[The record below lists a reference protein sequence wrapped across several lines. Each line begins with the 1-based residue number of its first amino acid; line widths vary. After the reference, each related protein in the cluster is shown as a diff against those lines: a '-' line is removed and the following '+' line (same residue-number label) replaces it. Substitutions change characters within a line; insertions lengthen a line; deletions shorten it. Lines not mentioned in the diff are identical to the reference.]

1 MEWRELEKLATEYRA
16 VYPEPSPLDVTD
28 VVVRIEGALSRLR
41 YIQPI
46 RSRKTGQDSPMFDV
60 QGTFRTSMR
69 PMELARKDIEQS
81 LEQAF
86 AGAKSFKTSVKSSS
100 EGFEVLVLALARPE
114 SPVNGRVIV
123 RAA

>member
-69 PMELARKDIEQS
+69 PMDLAREDIEQS

-86 AGAKSFKTSVKSSS
+86 AGAKSFKTSVKSSP

>member
-46 RSRKTGQDSPMFDV
+46 RSRKTGQESPMFDV

-69 PMELARKDIEQS
+69 PVDLAREDIEKS

-86 AGAKSFKTSVKSSS
+86 VGAKSFKTSVKASP

-114 SPVNGRVIV
+114 SPVNGRVVV